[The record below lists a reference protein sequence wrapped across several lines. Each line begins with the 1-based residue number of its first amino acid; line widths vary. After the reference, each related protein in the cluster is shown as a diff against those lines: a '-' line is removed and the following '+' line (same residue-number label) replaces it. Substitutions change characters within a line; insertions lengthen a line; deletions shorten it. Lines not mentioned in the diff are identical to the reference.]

1 MYGVNYPRGDRDIVG
16 FAKPRD
22 ANHIPNILS
31 SKYHA
36 TSNRALPR
44 YGHII
49 IFCSPE
55 ILF

>member
-16 FAKPRD
+16 PRD

-36 TSNRALPR
+36 TSSRALPR
-44 YGHII
+44 YSHII
-49 IFCSPE
+49 IFRGAE